1 METLIKAILANYV
14 PTAIVVCLI
23 GGVLAIAISGVIRNS
38 GRHDDVARA
47 NFILQTV
54 VVGFIML
61 FLSGAFVF
69 AIHRIYVSPLYSN
82 VQQNIQDK
90 LPKDED
96 INNTNLLGS
105 QVQSIPNTIQDPK
118 CLLVVVDTIDC
129 VKKTINDIIGTIIAK
144 MVRGMGYVVGKAIE
158 VFNFNFLFQLP
169 SDVFNM
175 DPSLPADKLQR
186 AINFNNLIQL
196 SEIIGLAF
204 VYLLIV
210 THYFKSILFSLDSD
224 YSSDFV
230 GDIGKMVLGFA
241 AVFSAKFVAQAIINT
256 ASAFAAFLFNTP
268 LANGLTIA
276 LQALITDNLW
286 LQFGG
291 FGIALIGLALFVLI
305 YIILFGFVVFKNAKR
320 YFILLLMILLAPI
333 FTPMLFFDMTRNMGL
348 TFWNKFITTSF
359 SLIFDLLIL
368 LMIFVF
374 LSSGGFSL
382 SNLLLMLIGMAV
394 VADSNNLIS
403 QIAQASEVTGFRSV
417 VRNGIKSGT
426 STYFNLKRMMYKPPP
441 MPPIT
446 PSK

>member
-1 METLIKAILANYV
+1 MDTLINAILTNYV
-14 PTAIVVCLI
+14 PTAIAICLI
-23 GGVLAIAISGVIRNS
+23 GGIFAIGIAGIIRNS
-38 GRHDDVARA
+38 GKHDDVARA
-47 NFILQTV
+47 NYILQTV
-54 VVGFIML
+54 IVGFIML

-69 AIHRIYVSPLYSN
+69 AIHKVYVSPLYAN
-82 VQQNIQDK
+82 VQQSIQGK
-90 LPKDED
+90 LPKDSD
-96 INNTNLLGS
+96 INNTNLLSS
-105 QVQSIPNTIQDPK
+105 QVQSIPNPIIDPK

-129 VKKTINDIIGTIIAK
+129 VKKTVNDIIGGFIAK
-144 MVRGMGYVVGKAIE
+144 FVRGVGYVVGKAVE

-169 SDVFNM
+169 AEVFNM

-210 THYFKSILFSLDSD
+210 THYFKSIIFSLDSD
-224 YSSDFV
+224 YSSDFA
-230 GDIGKMVLGFA
+230 GDIGKMLLGFA

-256 ASAFAAFLFNTP
+256 GQAFATFLFNTP
-268 LANGLTIA
+268 LANGLTVA
-276 LQALITDNLW
+276 LQALITDDLW

-291 FGIALIGLALFVLI
+291 FGIALIGLALFVII
-305 YIILFGFVVFKNAKR
+305 YIILFGFIVFKNAKR

-382 SNLLLMLIGMAV
+382 GNLLLMLIGMAV

-426 STYFNLKRMMYKPPP
+426 GAYFNLKRMLYKPPM
-441 MPPIT
+441 MPPNV
-446 PSK
+446 

>member
-1 METLIKAILANYV
+1 METLISAVLTNYV
-14 PTAIVVCLI
+14 PTIILICLI
-23 GGVLAIAISGVIRNS
+23 GGIFAIALAGIIRNS
-38 GRHDDVARA
+38 GKHDDVARS
-47 NFILQTV
+47 NYIIQTV

-69 AIHRIYVSPLYSN
+69 AIHRIYVSSLYAN
-82 VQQNIQDK
+82 VQQSISDR
-90 LPKDED
+90 LPKNED

-105 QVQSIPNTIQDPK
+105 QVQSIPSTIQDPK

-144 MVRGMGYVVGKAIE
+144 FVRGLGYVAGKAVE
-158 VFNFNFLFQLP
+158 VFSFNFLFNLP
-169 SDVFNM
+169 ADVFNM
-175 DPSLPADKLQR
+175 DPSLPADRLQR
-186 AINFNNLIQL
+186 AVNFNNLIQL
-196 SEIIGLAF
+196 SEIIGFAF

-210 THYFKSILFSLDSD
+210 THYFKSIVFSLDND
-224 YSSDFV
+224 YSSDFA
-230 GDIGKMVLGFA
+230 GDIGKMLLGFF
-241 AVFSAKFVAQAIINT
+241 AVFSAKFVAQAVINT
-256 ASAFAAFLFNTP
+256 AQAFATFLFNTP
-268 LANGLTIA
+268 LANGLTVA

-291 FGIALIGLALFVLI
+291 FSIALIGLALFVLI

-382 SNLLLMLIGMAV
+382 GNLLLMLIGMAV

-417 VRNGIKSGT
+417 VRNGLKAAPGAYFSVKSM
-426 STYFNLKRMMYKPPP
+426 FRRPP
-441 MPPIT
+441 MMPPGV
-446 PSK
+446 

>member
-1 METLIKAILANYV
+1 METLISAILTNYV
-14 PTAIVVCLI
+14 PTVIVTCLI
-23 GGVLAIAISGVIRNS
+23 GGILAIAIAGIIRNS
-38 GRHDDVARA
+38 GRHDDIARSNA
-47 NFILQTV
+47 VVQTV
-54 VVGFIML
+54 IVGFIML

-69 AIHRIYVSPLYSN
+69 AIHRVYVSNLYAS
-82 VQQNIQDK
+82 VQQSIQDK
-90 LPKDED
+90 LPKNED
-96 INNTNLLGS
+96 INNTNLLQS
-105 QVQSIPNTIQDPK
+105 QVQSVPSIQDPK

-129 VKKTINDIIGTIIAK
+129 VKKTINDMIGSMIAK
-144 MVRGMGYVVGKAIE
+144 MVRGLGYVVGKAIE

-169 SDVFNM
+169 ADVFNI

-186 AINFNNLIQL
+186 AVNFNNLIRL

-210 THYFKSILFSLDSD
+210 THYFKSILFSLDND
-224 YSSDFV
+224 YSSDFT
-230 GDIGKMVLGFA
+230 GDIGKMLLGFS
-241 AVFSAKFVAQAIINT
+241 AVFSARFVAEAIINT
-256 ASAFAAFLFNTP
+256 AQAFATFLFNTP
-268 LANGLTIA
+268 LANGLTTA
-276 LQALITDNLW
+276 LQALITDGLW
-286 LQFGG
+286 NPFTG
-291 FGIALIGLALFVLI
+291 FTIGLVGLALFVI
-305 YIILFGFVVFKNAKR
+305 VYIILFGFIVFKNAKR

-382 SNLLLMLIGMAV
+382 SNLILMLIGMAV
-394 VADSNNLIS
+394 VADSNNLIM

-426 STYFNLKRMMYKPPP
+426 STYFNLKRMFTKPQFPP
-441 MPPIT
+441 NV
-446 PSK
+446 